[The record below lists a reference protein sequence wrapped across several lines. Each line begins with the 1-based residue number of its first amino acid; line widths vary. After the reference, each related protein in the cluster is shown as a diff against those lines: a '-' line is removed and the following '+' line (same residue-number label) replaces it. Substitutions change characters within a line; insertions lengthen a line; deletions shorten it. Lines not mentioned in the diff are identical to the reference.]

1 MEKKFVV
8 PAVTFL
14 SGLAIWI
21 VFFILYLSG
30 NLLQG
35 LYLNAALTLA
45 AGGLILFSGIR
56 CKKAGGPR
64 MGSIVRASVLFALAL
79 LTYWKVGI
87 IEAGILLAASLVL
100 VFLTPKAPDKLKK
113 D

>member
-8 PAVTFL
+8 PAVSFL

-21 VFFILYLSG
+21 TFFVLYLSG

-35 LYLNAALTLA
+35 HWLNAALSFI

-56 CKKAGGPR
+56 CNKAGGPR
-64 MGSIVRASVLFALAL
+64 MGSIVRGSVLLVLAI
-79 LTYWKVGI
+79 LTFWKIGFI
-87 IEAGILLAASLVL
+87 AAGILLIAGIAL
-100 VFLTPKAPDKLKK
+100 FFIAGKAD
-113 D
+113 